1 MRQSTEGDVIYGHAV
16 AAAKTLGWAGQG
28 GAGRDMAPH
37 RGGSEAAGRRAE
49 RAGSLQRGG
58 WGGGVVFPLPTGLRG
73 AGPALRAAAALRD
86 TKRRKGNALFAWVHK
101 QERSLVQIVH
111 FNGAKNNKLFA
122 SATGRF

>member
-1 MRQSTEGDVIYGHAV
+1 MIYGHGV
-16 AAAKTLGWAGQG
+16 AAAKTLGWAGSGRAGWGRAGHGSSQGGLGGSGAPG
-28 GAGRDMAPH
+28 GAGRK
-37 RGGSEAAGRRAE
+37 SAAG
-49 RAGSLQRGG
+49 G
-58 WGGGVVFPLPTGLRG
+58 GGGVVFPLPTGLRG
-73 AGPALRAAAALRD
+73 AGPTLRAAAALWD